1 MLVQSKLTSWYKFN
15 QRVLPWRG
23 DVTPWEV
30 VMSEFML
37 QQTQVSRV
45 IPYFEKFRETFP
57 TPSAMAK
64 SPKSKVV
71 SMWGG
76 LGYPRRALRLHELAI
91 VLEKDFDN
99 QVPDEFDS
107 LISLPGIGDYTANA
121 IIAFAFQKRSV
132 VIDTNIRRVI
142 SRAVLCQEWPTK
154 SINTSER
161 EVIESLVPRQHKA
174 ASVYSAAIME
184 LGQVICVPKPKCDL
198 CPIKKECKWVLA
210 GIPAGVKVNRTQA
223 WHGTN
228 RKCRGMILRAIRE
241 ESSVTIN
248 SLSKSWENREQLE
261 SCVEALID
269 EGFIEKSGRKLVL
282 A

>member
-1 MLVQSKLTSWYKFN
+1 
-15 QRVLPWRG
+15 
-23 DVTPWEV
+23 
-30 VMSEFML
+30 MSEFML

-45 IPYFEKFRETFP
+45 IPYFEEFRKAFP

-64 SPKSKVV
+64 TPKSKVV

-76 LGYPRRALRLHELAI
+76 LGYPRRAIRLHELST
-91 VLEKDFDN
+91 VLANDFDD
-99 QVPDEFDS
+99 QVPDDYET

-121 IIAFAFQKRSV
+121 ILAFAFQKRSV

-142 SRAVLCQEWPTK
+142 ARAVLGQEWPTR
-154 SINTSER
+154 SITKSER
-161 EVIESLVPRQHKA
+161 ELIESLVPRQHKA

-184 LGQVICVPKPKCDL
+184 LGQVICVSTPKCDL
-198 CPIKKECKWVLA
+198 CPIHKECKWVLD
-210 GIPAGVKVNRTQA
+210 GKPAGVKVNRTQA

-241 ESSVTIN
+241 ESSVTIH

-269 EGFIEKSGRKLVL
+269 EGFIKKSGRKLIL

>member
-1 MLVQSKLTSWYKFN
+1 MISKVNRWFQN
-15 QRVLPWRG
+15 HGRDLPWRG
-23 DVTPWEV
+23 NVTPWEV

-45 IPYFEKFRETFP
+45 IPYFEEFRETFP
-57 TPSAMAK
+57 APSAMAK
-64 SPKSKVV
+64 TPKSKVV

-76 LGYPRRALRLHELAI
+76 LGYPRRALRLHELAT
-91 VLEKDFDN
+91 VLANDLHN
-99 QVPDEFDS
+99 QVPDDFET

-121 IIAFAFQKRSV
+121 ILAFAFQKRSV

-142 SRAVLCQEWPTK
+142 ARAVLGQEWPTK
-154 SINTSER
+154 TITKSER

-198 CPIKKECKWVLA
+198 CPIKKECKWVMA
-210 GIPAGVKVNRTQA
+210 GKPSGVKVNRTQA

-241 ESSVTIN
+241 ESSVTII
-248 SLSKSWENREQLE
+248 SLSKSWENRDQLE

-269 EGFIEKSGRKLVL
+269 EGFIKKSGRKLIL

>member
-1 MLVQSKLTSWYKFN
+1 VISKVNRWFQN
-15 QRVLPWRG
+15 HGRELPWRG
-23 DVTPWEV
+23 NATPWEV

-45 IPYFEKFRETFP
+45 IPYFEKFRKTFP

-64 SPKSKVV
+64 TPKSKVV

-76 LGYPRRALRLHELAI
+76 LGYPRRALRLHELAT
-91 VLEKDFDN
+91 VLANEFHD
-99 QVPDEFDS
+99 QVPDDYDS

-121 IIAFAFQKRSV
+121 ILAFAFQKRSV

-142 SRAVLCQEWPTK
+142 ARAALGQEWPTK
-154 SINTSER
+154 SITKSER
-161 EVIESLVPRQHKA
+161 ELIESLVPRQHKA

-184 LGQVICVPKPKCDL
+184 LGQVICVPKPKCDV
-198 CPIKKECKWVLA
+198 CPIKRECKWVLA
-210 GIPAGVKVNRTQA
+210 GKPVGVKVNRTQA

-241 ESSVTIN
+241 ESSVSIN
-248 SLSKSWENREQLE
+248 FLSKSWENREQLE

>member
-1 MLVQSKLTSWYKFN
+1 MPVISTLKTWFRRN
-15 QRVLPWRG
+15 QRELPWRD

-30 VMSEFML
+30 VLSEFML

-45 IPYFEKFRETFP
+45 IPYFEKFRSTFP

-64 SPKSKVV
+64 TPKSKVV

-76 LGYPRRALRLHELAI
+76 LGYPRRALRLHELAT
-91 VLEKDFDN
+91 VLVKDFDN
-99 QVPDEFDS
+99 QVPEDYET

-121 IIAFAFQKRSV
+121 ILAFAFQKRSV

-142 SRAVLCQEWPTK
+142 SRAVLGHEWPTK
-154 SINTSER
+154 SITKTER
-161 EVIESLVPRQHKA
+161 EQIESLVPRQHKA
-174 ASVYSAAIME
+174 ASMYSAAIME

-198 CPIKKECKWVLA
+198 CPIKRECKWVLA
-210 GIPAGVKVNRTQA
+210 GKPVGVKVNRTQA

-228 RKCRGMILRAIRE
+228 RKCRGIILRAIRE
-241 ESSVTIN
+241 ENSVTIN
-248 SLSKSWENREQLE
+248 SLSKSWANREQLE
-261 SCVEALID
+261 SCVEALIE
-269 EGFIEKSGRKLVL
+269 EGFIEKSDRKLIL

>member
-1 MLVQSKLTSWYKFN
+1 VIYKVNRWFQN
-15 QRVLPWRG
+15 HGRALPWRG
-23 DVTPWEV
+23 NVTPWEV

-45 IPYFEKFRETFP
+45 IPYFEEFRTTFP

-64 SPKSKVV
+64 TPKSKVI

-76 LGYPRRALRLHELAI
+76 LGYPRRALRLHELAT
-91 VLEKDFDN
+91 VLAEDFDDE
-99 QVPDEFDS
+99 VPADYET
-107 LISLPGIGDYTANA
+107 LISLPGIGNYTANA
-121 IIAFAFQKRSV
+121 ILAFAFQKRSI

-142 SRAVLCQEWPTK
+142 ARAVLGQEWPTK
-154 SINTSER
+154 SITKSER

-174 ASVYSAAIME
+174 ASMYSAAIME
-184 LGQVICVPKPKCDL
+184 LGQVICVSKPKCDL
-198 CPIKKECKWVLA
+198 CPIKKECNWVLE
-210 GIPAGVKVNRTQA
+210 GKPAGVKVNRTQA

-241 ESSVTIN
+241 ESSVTIH

-261 SCVEALID
+261 SCVEALIE
-269 EGFIEKSGRKLVL
+269 EGFIKKSGRKLIL